1 MEVQSCDFA
10 SLMGDREAWNVND
23 SISKIMHDTGCMI
36 QFADQ
41 HFNDKAD
48 LEINQVLVKGI

>member
-1 MEVQSCDFA
+1 MEVQNCDFA
-10 SLMGDREAWNVND
+10 SLMGECEAWNVND

-41 HFNDKAD
+41 HIIDKGSV
-48 LEINQVLVKGI
+48 EINQV